1 MKKLI
6 DKFNHLFSKNNEIQR
21 EVSMHGLEH
30 KDYEVFISLMSSLSE
45 LQGDLLSL
53 RKCYF
58 NELCSKFPKDYWV
71 WYYASG
77 FFLNMK

>member
-1 MKKLI
+1 
-6 DKFNHLFSKNNEIQR
+6 
-21 EVSMHGLEH
+21 
-30 KDYEVFISLMSSLSE
+30 MSNLSE

-77 FFLNMK
+77 FFKYEINSSKRAYDFASKSLDLMREKMNMLVQYPEVL